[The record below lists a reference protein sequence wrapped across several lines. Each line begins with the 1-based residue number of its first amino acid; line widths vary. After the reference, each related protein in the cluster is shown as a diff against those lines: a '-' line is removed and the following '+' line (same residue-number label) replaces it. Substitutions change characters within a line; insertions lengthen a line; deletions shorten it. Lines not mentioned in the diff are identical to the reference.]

1 MSDYQAPTPQRPATP
16 AVPPVRRQYQ
26 SNPQRP
32 KPPEKPR
39 TSRKAIMSFLLGL
52 AGMLFWIFTGLPALI
67 LGFTAKQDIKHKEHL
82 SGNGLA
88 NCGIILGGLSFFVA
102 PVIVII
108 MLIGM
113 ASGGASNEY
122 YVDDSD
128 RIVHIHL
135 AGALTEAAREDPFS
149 VFGAQ
154 PGSFRVVL
162 DTLEHLEDDDSVV
175 ALVLTINGF
184 RPSMAHMEEI
194 YHAINKVEES
204 GVDVYVHIEEAM
216 LPMSTYIMLSGAKY
230 INVVPTGFLN
240 LSGMYREGMYLKD
253 GLAKIGLEADIVH
266 IGDYKSAGETMMLNG
281 PSKEAEEAMNW
292 MMDALYSSSVAMIA
306 ESRGIDRKVVRSMLD
321 IGPYTAEDA
330 AKVKLIDSCMYQDD
344 LLSLL
349 KEKYGEDIYIENN
362 YGPGDGSSPDTSPF
376 ESIFE
381 DFVSSSS
388 SGSSGLKSVGIV
400 YVEGNI
406 MPGYGSGA
414 FSGTVRKALEEAA
427 DDRNLKAVVMRIN
440 SPGGSVTASEVI
452 WRAAELLNE
461 KKPFVVSMGSV
472 AASGGYYIA
481 CGADAIYADA
491 TTITGS
497 IGVVGGKIVTTGMW
511 DELGINWHPY
521 QRGAN
526 ADWMS
531 TAEPFNQF
539 QRQQIV
545 EQMGAAYATFKDH
558 VTEGRGDKLKK
569 DLESMAGGR
578 VFTGRQALDLGLID
592 EIGGLN
598 DAIDHAAEL
607 ANLKGKYRVRTIPKI
622 KTFGELLEEEFL
634 GNGGSGSPADL
645 SLDVQKESVFSLEKV
660 QKTLGASHESA
671 RLMALLNTFEPARS
685 QEVYRMLQSA
695 ELLNTEGVMVMMPT
709 VSLLK
714 Q

>member
-1 MSDYQAPTPQRPATP
+1 MSDYQAPSSQNPTPPP
-16 AVPPVRRQYQ
+16 VPPVRRPYQ
-26 SNPQRP
+26 PPQQPP
-32 KPPEKPR
+32 KPPAKPR
-39 TSRKAIMSFLLGL
+39 TSGKALMAFFLGL
-52 AGMLFWIFTGLPALI
+52 AGMVFWIFAGIPALI
-67 LGFTAKQDIKHKEHL
+67 LGFTAKQDIKHQDHL

-88 NCGIILGGLSFFVA
+88 NFGIILGGLSFFVA

-108 MLIGM
+108 MLIGL
-113 ASGGASNEY
+113 ASDSGVGDG
-122 YVDDSD
+122 YVDNSD

-135 AGALTEAAREDPFS
+135 AGSLTEAPVEDPFA

-154 PGSFRVVL
+154 PGSFRGIL
-162 DTLEHLEDDDSVV
+162 HTLEHLEDDDSVL
-175 ALVLTINGF
+175 ALVITINGF

-194 YHAINKVEES
+194 YHAFNKVEES
-204 GVDVYVHIEEAM
+204 GRDVYVHVEEAM
-216 LPMSTYIMLSGAKY
+216 MPMSTYIMLSGANH

-240 LSGMYREGMYLKD
+240 LSGMYSEGMYLKD

-266 IGDYKSAGETMMLNG
+266 IGDYKSAGETMMRSG

-292 MMDALYSSSVAMIA
+292 TLDGLYDASVAMIA
-306 ESRGIDRKVVRSMLD
+306 ESRKLDRKVVRSMLD

-330 AKVKLIDSCMYQDD
+330 EKVKLIDSCMYQDD
-344 LLSLL
+344 LLKML
-349 KEKYGEDIYIENN
+349 KDKYGKDIYIEND
-362 YGPGDGSSPDTSPF
+362 YGHGNGSAASASPF
-376 ESIFE
+376 ESLFE
-381 DFVSSSS
+381 DLTSSSS
-388 SGSSGLKSVGIV
+388 SGRSGRKSVGIV
-400 YVEGNI
+400 YVEGAI
-406 MPGYGSGA
+406 MPGYGPGA
-414 FSGTVRKALEEAA
+414 YSGTVRKALEEAA
-427 DDRNLKAVVMRIN
+427 DDRNVKAVVMRIN

-452 WRAAELLNE
+452 WRAAELLRD
-461 KKPFVVSMGSV
+461 KKPLVVSMGGV

-481 CGADAIYADA
+481 CGADSIYADA

-531 TAEPFNQF
+531 SSAPFNPF

-545 EQMGAAYATFKDH
+545 EQMGAAYVTFKDH
-558 VTEGRGDKLKK
+558 VSAGRGDKLKK

-598 DAIDHAAEL
+598 DAVEHAAEL
-607 ANLKGKYRVRTIPKI
+607 AKLNDNYRVRTIPRI
-622 KTFGELLEEEFL
+622 KTFSELLEEEFL
-634 GNGGSGSPADL
+634 GGGGSGRPTDL
-645 SLDVQKESVFSLEKV
+645 SLDVQSEPVFTLENA
-660 QKTLGASHESA
+660 QKALGMSA
-671 RLMALLNTFEPARS
+671 ETTPLLSLLNTFEPARS
-685 QEVYRMLQSA
+685 QEMLRILQSA
-695 ELLNTEGVMVMMPT
+695 ELLNNEGVLVMMPM
-709 VSLLK
+709 VPVME